1 MFLATKSPGCPVP
14 KKPNVRSWFLKYID
28 IFQQRRL
35 AKNCRP
41 QCFNKIPK
49 ATQIFS
55 LETDL
60 EVDSGRPE
68 SIANL

>member
-41 QCFNKIPK
+41 QCLLKDSESDTN
-49 ATQIFS
+49 IFI
-55 LETDL
+55 
-60 EVDSGRPE
+60 R
-68 SIANL
+68 N